1 MEAHHAARNAL
12 AGTNADTAGVP
23 SDHTTLSEVLGQFAD
38 AGFVGEFEVAGGGTT
53 LRCLTCQGESPAAE
67 IRQHTIRRLEGA
79 SDPAD
84 MAVVA
89 AVTCPRCGAQGTLV
103 LPFGPG
109 ASASEAL
116 VLAELRDARG
126 ESVAPRS
133 SAPGE
138 TVGDGG
144 AANGRDALPGEVAPA
159 FSAPSSTG
167 RELSLDAFLGK
178 VPVALTFAG
187 TMSPEATAEL
197 VDSFERSFPEFGQ
210 HHVQSLVVVP
220 EQAQT
225 IRRRRRTG
233 TKVPLLAD
241 DTGRL
246 VEMYAASATFPA
258 TVLIDESGTIT
269 RLVEGGVAADHAAAV
284 LAFAEGDHRVAHASR
299 HDPAR

>member
-1 MEAHHAARNAL
+1 MEAHKAARNATSSDL
-12 AGTNADTAGVP
+12 TEAP
-23 SDHTTLSEVLGQFAD
+23 SDHTTLTEVLGQFAD

-53 LRCLTCQGESPAAE
+53 LHCLTCNAE
-67 IRQHTIRRLEGA
+67 TRASEIPQHSIRRLEGA

-84 MAVVA
+84 MAAVA
-89 AVTCPRCGAQGTLV
+89 AVTCPRCSARGTLV
-103 LPFGPG
+103 LPFGPS

-116 VLAELRDARG
+116 VLAALRDARG
-126 ESVAPRS
+126 DSVAPRN

-138 TVGDGG
+138 TVGDDGTTEG
-144 AANGRDALPGEVAPA
+144 HDALPGETAPS

-167 RELSLDAFLGK
+167 RPLSLDSFVGK

-197 VDSFERSFPEFGQ
+197 VDSFEKSFPEFGR
-210 HHVQSLVVVP
+210 HRVQSLVVVREP
-220 EQAQT
+220 EET

-241 DTGRL
+241 DDGRL
-246 VEMYAASATFPA
+246 MEMYAASGTFPA
-258 TVLIDESGTIT
+258 TVLIDEHGTIV

-284 LAFAEGDHRVAHASR
+284 LGFAEDVHRVAPR
-299 HDPAR
+299 

>member
-1 MEAHHAARNAL
+1 MEAHREAH
-12 AGTNADTAGVP
+12 TNADTAGVP

-38 AGFVGEFEVAGGGTT
+38 AGFVGEFEVAGGGTA
-53 LRCLTCQGESPAAE
+53 LRCLTCTEQTRASE
-67 IRQHTIRRLEGA
+67 IPQHTIRRLEGA

-84 MAVVA
+84 MAAVA
-89 AVTCPRCGAQGTLV
+89 AVTCPRCGARGTVV
-103 LPFGPG
+103 LPFGPS

-126 ESVAPRS
+126 DSTGPRN

-138 TVGDGG
+138 TVGDSVPS
-144 AANGRDALPGEVAPA
+144 NGRDALPGETAPA

-167 RELSLDAFLGK
+167 RDLSLDDFLGK

-187 TMSPEATAEL
+187 TMSAEATAEL
-197 VDSFERSFPEFGQ
+197 VDSFEQSFPDFGRSR
-210 HHVQSLVVVP
+210 VQSLLVVSEP
-220 EQAQT
+220 AET

-241 DTGRL
+241 DKGRL
-246 VEMYAASATFPA
+246 VEMYAASGTFPV
-258 TVLIDESGTIT
+258 TVLIDETGTIT

-284 LAFAEGDHRVAHASR
+284 LALAEREHHIAH
-299 HDPAR
+299 H

>member
-1 MEAHHAARNAL
+1 MDAHHEARNDL
-12 AGTNADTAGVP
+12 GTTNADTAGVP

-53 LRCLTCQGESPAAE
+53 LRCLTCQAE
-67 IRQHTIRRLEGA
+67 TRASEIPQHTIRRLEGA

-84 MAVVA
+84 MAAVA
-89 AVTCPRCGAQGTLV
+89 AVTCPRCGARGTLV
-103 LPFGPG
+103 LPFGPS

-126 ESVAPRS
+126 DSMVSRN

-144 AANGRDALPGEVAPA
+144 PANGRDALPGETAPA
-159 FSAPSSTG
+159 FSAASSTG
-167 RELSLDAFLGK
+167 RELSLDDFLGK

-197 VDSFERSFPEFGQ
+197 VDAFEQSFPEFGRS
-210 HHVQSLVVVP
+210 HVQSLVVVP
-220 EQAQT
+220 ETAET

-241 DTGRL
+241 DDGRL
-246 VEMYAASATFPA
+246 VEMYAASGTFPA
-258 TVLIDESGTIT
+258 TVLIDEQGTVA

-284 LAFAEGDHRVAHASR
+284 LAFADDAHR
-299 HDPAR
+299 ARR